1 MTTEMIN
8 GPNIFNQSPH
18 HSHISDHH
26 SHHHHHHNHNHNHHE
41 NNKNSQNVINI
52 NNNNNKLMVP
62 IFMLTNNG
70 TTNSENDD
78 VQMRESITINR
89 TLTNFSNSN
98 SDGDNSGPTIPVDS
112 KSNSYSE
119 RASSSSS
126 SIHHSFQWSNLRSS
140 SSSTFMV
147 SNNQSS
153 NLQLNSS
160 SSSTPTTPI
169 IDNDISTSS
178 PSILSPSSLSSLNTQ
193 ALVRTI
199 SNGSTFGPIP
209 NWPSND
215 SPSSSSYNSV
225 NPFYKI
231 FQIQSNHPGWKSSSS
246 STTSPNLSSPNP
258 GSIISSPTL
267 FSSSSSSSLSSST
280 LTLTNHCITNNQQSL
295 IQQPSTPQPTIL
307 ATTAPAQINISIKLN
322 LPLIFGDNY
331 VLTSQIEASNLYRCL
346 GLNTAEEFCCKV
358 VLSKNYYDFLAPHL
372 RMDGHTGINQ
382 VKKIIIGRV
391 HTFILFSPSFG
402 DLHSYVRNKRR
413 LREHEA
419 MPLFRQIV
427 EIVADCHRNGII
439 LRDLKLRKFIFSN
452 KERTKLKLET
462 LEGASLFDDDDDT
475 LTDKHGCPAY
485 VSPEIL
491 LSNSFSGLAADCWG
505 MGVILYT
512 MLVGRY
518 PFHDVNPSS
527 VFCKIRRGTYYIPD
541 HLSKHGKCLIR
552 SLMRMDPDERLTA
565 DDTLAH
571 RWFDSF
577 RSSNLMN
584 NSIMMKRNSTTS
596 IATVPPVSSGVFSSQ
611 QLQNSYPQHQQ
622 HNHNILNNNNN
633 NNYRQQNRYQNLSPP
648 QSPMSMIMNSNNNS
662 NNVQQPST
670 SSNQSSSLPS
680 SSTSMTL
687 LSSPSTSTISSIRAL
702 QQQTV
707 AAHNNHHYLFASP
720 PSSSLLPSC
729 CAHHGSNSLLSSLS
743 LSANFDQVVPDLKL

>member
-1 MTTEMIN
+1 
-8 GPNIFNQSPH
+8 
-18 HSHISDHH
+18 
-26 SHHHHHHNHNHNHHE
+26 
-41 NNKNSQNVINI
+41 
-52 NNNNNKLMVP
+52 MVP
-62 IFMLTNNG
+62 IFMV
-70 TTNSENDD
+70 TNSENDD
-78 VQMRESITINR
+78 VQTREPSLINQR
-89 TLTNFSNSN
+89 LSSSNNS
-98 SDGDNSGPTIPVDS
+98 SDGDNGG
-112 KSNSYSE
+112 
-119 RASSSSS
+119 
-126 SIHHSFQWSNLRSS
+126 
-140 SSSTFMV
+140 
-147 SNNQSS
+147 
-153 NLQLNSS
+153 
-160 SSSTPTTPI
+160 PTTPI
-169 IDNDISTSS
+169 S
-178 PSILSPSSLSSLNTQ
+178 

-215 SPSSSSYNSV
+215 SSPSSSYNTV

-231 FQIQSNHPGWKSSSS
+231 FHIHPNQPGWKPSSSS
-246 STTSPNLSSPNP
+246 ATSPNV
-258 GSIISSPTL
+258 
-267 FSSSSSSSLSSST
+267 ST
-280 LTLTNHCITNNQQSL
+280 
-295 IQQPSTPQPTIL
+295 
-307 ATTAPAQINISIKLN
+307 PAQINVPIKLN

-346 GLNTAEEFCCKV
+346 ELNTAEEFWCKV

-382 VKKIIIGRV
+382 VQKIIIGRV
-391 HTFILFSPSFG
+391 HSFILFSPSFG

-413 LREHEA
+413 LRENEA

-452 KERTKLKLET
+452 KERTQLKLET
-462 LEGASLFDDDDDT
+462 LEGASLFDDDDT

-527 VFCKIRRGTYYIPD
+527 VFCKIRRGSYYIPD

-577 RSSNLMN
+577 RPSILMN

-596 IATVPPVSSGVFSSQ
+596 IATVPPSSGETT
-611 QLQNSYPQHQQ
+611 NGEDDY
-622 HNHNILNNNNN
+622 NK
-633 NNYRQQNRYQNLSPP
+633 YE
-648 QSPMSMIMNSNNNS
+648 
-662 NNVQQPST
+662 T
-670 SSNQSSSLPS
+670 S
-680 SSTSMTL
+680 
-687 LSSPSTSTISSIRAL
+687 
-702 QQQTV
+702 
-707 AAHNNHHYLFASP
+707 
-720 PSSSLLPSC
+720 
-729 CAHHGSNSLLSSLS
+729 
-743 LSANFDQVVPDLKL
+743 

>member
-1 MTTEMIN
+1 MTT
-8 GPNIFNQSPH
+8 
-18 HSHISDHH
+18 
-26 SHHHHHHNHNHNHHE
+26 
-41 NNKNSQNVINI
+41 
-52 NNNNNKLMVP
+52 LM
-62 IFMLTNNG
+62 L
-70 TTNSENDD
+70 
-78 VQMRESITINR
+78 
-89 TLTNFSNSN
+89 
-98 SDGDNSGPTIPVDS
+98 
-112 KSNSYSE
+112 
-119 RASSSSS
+119 
-126 SIHHSFQWSNLRSS
+126 
-140 SSSTFMV
+140 

-153 NLQLNSS
+153 NVRQNSS
-160 SSSTPTTPI
+160 PSSSTPTTPI

-178 PSILSPSSLSSLNTQ
+178 SSSSILSPSPLSSLNTQ

-215 SPSSSSYNSV
+215 SSPSSSYNTV

-231 FQIQSNHPGWKSSSS
+231 FHIHPNQPGWKPSSSS
-246 STTSPNLSSPNP
+246 ATSPNVSSPNS
-258 GSIISSPTL
+258 GSIISSPSL
-267 FSSSSSSSLSSST
+267 FSSSSSSSSSSLPSST
-280 LTLTNHCITNNQQSL
+280 ISLTNHCITNNQQSSW
-295 IQQPSTPQPTIL
+295 IQPQPSTPQPTIL
-307 ATTAPAQINISIKLN
+307 ATTAPAQINVPIKLN

-346 GLNTAEEFCCKV
+346 ELNTAEEFWCKV

-382 VKKIIIGRV
+382 VQKIIIGRV
-391 HTFILFSPSFG
+391 HSFILFSPSFG

-413 LREHEA
+413 LRENEA

-452 KERTKLKLET
+452 KERTQLKLET
-462 LEGASLFDDDDDT
+462 LEGASLFDDDDT

-527 VFCKIRRGTYYIPD
+527 VFCKIRRGSYYIPD

-577 RSSNLMN
+577 RPSILMN

-596 IATVPPVSSGVFSSQ
+596 IATVPPSSGVFPSQ
-611 QLQNSYPQHQQ
+611 QQNQNSYHHHQQQQHQQ
-622 HNHNILNNNNN
+622 QHNYNNQNNNN
-633 NNYRQQNRYQNLSPP
+633 NNYHRQPNRYQNLSQQSPP
-648 QSPMSMIMNSNNNS
+648 QSPMAMMMNNNNNNINSSNNG
-662 NNVQQPST
+662 QQQST
-670 SSNQSSSLPS
+670 SSSSP
-680 SSTSMTL
+680 STSMTL

-702 QQQTV
+702 QQQQTV
-707 AAHNNHHYLFASP
+707 ATGAAHNHHHYLFASQ

-729 CAHHGSNSLLSSLS
+729 CAHHSLLLSSS
-743 LSANFDQVVPDLKL
+743 LSANFDQVVPDLKF